1 MDIKKGFGMAKSFAK
16 ALASRGL
23 TDKKTEPFTKKLRV
37 LSCFGDQHT
46 GGNLP
51 PCEHLQ
57 KSKTPGKYYC
67 GGCGCGDRKLTW
79 LIAKNDEYS
88 KLDYPNL
95 SCPLKMPGFSDYEVS
110 SPEES
115 IAPITRRYY
124 IENMAENDI
133 EKVVISEHDVP
144 EHVKEEIEKYKE
156 EEEEKK

>member
-23 TDKKTEPFTKKLRV
+23 TNKKTEPFTKKLRV

-46 GGNLP
+46 GGKLP

-67 GGCGCGDRKLTW
+67 GGCGCGDKKMTW
-79 LIAKNDEYS
+79 LMAEGDDYS

-124 IENMAENDI
+124 IENMSEQDI
-133 EKVVISEHDVP
+133 QKVSTSEHEPP
-144 EHVKEEIEKYKE
+144 EDEVEE
-156 EEEEKK
+156 